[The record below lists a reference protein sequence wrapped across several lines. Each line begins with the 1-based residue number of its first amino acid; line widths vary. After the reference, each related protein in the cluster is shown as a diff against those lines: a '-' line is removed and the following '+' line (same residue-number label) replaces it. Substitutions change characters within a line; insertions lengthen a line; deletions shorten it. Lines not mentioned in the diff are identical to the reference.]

1 MYLYKKQKMIL
12 ILDDFKKERI
22 KEEIMKAFKHL
33 LAVILTVV
41 LMLTFASCYTISG
54 QKMRTVKGTY
64 QLTQYTYTPKYERKE
79 GYTPRTFNYLEDEEY
94 QYEDYLIITG
104 SGTGYYVHKEAG
116 SDAYV
121 KEVTLSYEYDDE
133 NSSKVEY
140 VIFND
145 ALTVN
150 KNTEFNKMGVTK
162 NSLNYTKN
170 SFDYNELF
178 TKKPMRSEALTVRWT
193 KASRDTDLK
202 YVEQELGE
210 LKKYDYNAF
219 GKKGIY
225 QRNAPWDIETGVV
238 QESPYQYFYYVI
250 DTAENELKAT
260 AYYALKETPGE
271 KVVRE
276 YQIERISDDW
286 SILVIDG
293 VEWTLEQ
300 PYSTNYY
307 NDTDGMRTTLSRVSS
322 DISDKRLGEL
332 IDMWLPVGQ

>member
-1 MYLYKKQKMIL
+1 MKIIKRLLSVIL
-12 ILDDFKKERI
+12 I
-22 KEEIMKAFKHL
+22 AS
-33 LAVILTVV
+33 
-41 LMLTFASCYTISG
+41 LMLTLAGCYTISG
-54 QKMRTVKGTY
+54 QKMRNVQGTY
-64 QLTQYTYTPKYERKE
+64 KLTTYTYTPKYERKE

-178 TKKPMRSEALTVRWT
+178 TKRPMRSEALTVRWT
-193 KASRDTDLK
+193 KVSSDTDLDYAEK
-202 YVEQELGE
+202 QLGE
-210 LKKYDYNAF
+210 LKKYSYSAF
-219 GKKGIY
+219 GARGIY
-225 QRNAPWDIETGVV
+225 SLNAPWDIESGVV
-238 QESPYQYFYYVI
+238 QDSPYQYFYYVI
-250 DTAENELKAT
+250 DTAENALKAT

>member
-1 MYLYKKQKMIL
+1 MIL

-64 QLTQYTYTPKYERKE
+64 QLTHYTYTPKYERKE

-150 KNTEFNKMGVTK
+150 KNSEFNKMGVTK
-162 NSLNYTKN
+162 NSLNYTKT

-178 TKKPMRSEALTVRWT
+178 TKRPMRSEALMVRWT
-193 KASRDTDLK
+193 KVSSDTDLK

-238 QESPYQYFYYVI
+238 QDSPYQYFYYVI
-250 DTAENELKAT
+250 DTAENTLKAT

-322 DISDKRLGEL
+322 DISDKRLNEL